1 MDNIDKYYL
10 ISKLTDDNLEA
21 VVKIIEMFQTPPRKK
36 TIEDIEK
43 LNLSKY
49 ANTLEKIM
57 NLKVLTIKDISKCL
71 GAKYD

>member
-1 MDNIDKYYL
+1 MDNTDKYYL

-49 ANTLEKIM
+49 ANTLEKIID
-57 NLKVLTIKDISKCL
+57 LKVSTIKDISKCL
-71 GAKYD
+71 GVKYD

>member
-10 ISKLTDDNLEA
+10 ISKLTDDNFEA
-21 VVKIIEMFQTPPRKK
+21 IVKIIEMFQTPPRKK

-49 ANTLEKIM
+49 ADTLEKIM
-57 NLKVLTIKDISKCL
+57 DLKVPTIKDISKCL